1 MTMLG
6 TEDGSLN
13 FLTIATSMVTRP
25 LPLLSYA
32 TTVGVHSSLLLF
44 TALFLPRTSL
54 VIFNNASNFP
64 FLQPASSLDRPQP
77 EFLEVLTAS
86 PPLTIAWLCAGVF
99 LISFSWGGRI
109 RRQAYE
115 QHKPVDR
122 TDFEAKGEEIE
133 WQRQGTIV
141 CLQLFLHL
149 FSTSQFFV
157 ELAQVSHFNSSG
169 CRHIPRNHRALWCPN
184 HEVCRTFPSTR
195 KTTHQNLQL
204 PPSDLP
210 PLTSLIPSYI
220 LPHCL
225 CPWVTLDRDVRGWTR

>member
-1 MTMLG
+1 MTGSPGCNAMTMLG

-32 TTVGVHSSLLLF
+32 TTVGVHTSLLLF
-44 TALFLPRTSL
+44 AALFLPRTSL
-54 VIFNNASNFP
+54 AIFDNTPNFP

-77 EFLEVLTAS
+77 KFLEVLTAS

-99 LISFSWGGRI
+99 LISFSWSGRI

-133 WQRQGTIV
+133 WQKQGAIV
-141 CLQLFLHL
+141 RPQLFLHL
-149 FSTSQFFV
+149 S
-157 ELAQVSHFNSSG
+157 LVS
-169 CRHIPRNHRALWCPN
+169 
-184 HEVCRTFPSTR
+184 
-195 KTTHQNLQL
+195 
-204 PPSDLP
+204 
-210 PLTSLIPSYI
+210 
-220 LPHCL
+220 
-225 CPWVTLDRDVRGWTR
+225 